1 MNHRHHLICVVAA
14 VGLAVW
20 FLVAGNG
27 GAALAGVSLALLI
40 CPLVMGAVMWMLMRQ
55 PKSASAPPQTEHLT
69 HDEHISAGPR

>member
-27 GAALAGVSLALLI
+27 GAALAGVSLALLL
-40 CPLVMGAVMWMLMRQ
+40 CPLVMGVVMWLLMRQ
-55 PKSASAPPQTEHLT
+55 PQSAPHQGQSGP
-69 HDEHISAGPR
+69 HDEHASAGPR

>member
-1 MNHRHHLICVVAA
+1 MNRRHHLICVVAA

-27 GAALAGVSLALLI
+27 GTALAGVSLALLI

-55 PKSASAPPQTEHLT
+55 PKSASAPPQTEHLN

>member
-1 MNHRHHLICVVAA
+1 MNRRHHLICVVAA

-40 CPLVMGAVMWMLMRQ
+40 CPLVMGVVMWLLMRQ
-55 PKSASAPPQTEHLT
+55 PHTAPRQIDGVAHE
-69 HDEHISAGPR
+69 EHISVAPR